1 MRKSLLFTA
10 LLLALSA
17 NAMAAGTAPPAAS
30 PGPPPAPK
38 ILVIDRA
45 AILQFSKV
53 GQDITRQMQAFA
65 AQAKNDMAGQS
76 KALQAEGQALQQQ
89 IAILSGDAKQKKI
102 DAFQAKEQGLQ
113 ATAQRREAA
122 IQYTLFKAQQ
132 TVSQTLGPIVQT
144 IMQQRGANML
154 LDKTA
159 VVAATNGAQFD
170 ITQQSIDSL
179 NQKMPSLKL
188 TLENPPAAPSQAPAA
203 PAK

>member
-1 MRKSLLFTA
+1 MKKTILSAA
-10 LLLALSA
+10 LLLAFCA
-17 NAMAAGTAPPAAS
+17 PAAMAAGPAPP
-30 PGPPPAPK
+30 PGPPAPK

-53 GQDITRQMQAFA
+53 GQDITKQMQAFA
-65 AQAKNDMAGQS
+65 AQAKNDMAAQG

-89 IAILSGDAKQKKI
+89 VAILSGDAKQKKI

-113 ATAQRREAA
+113 QQAQRREAA

-132 TVSQTLGPIVQT
+132 TVSQTLGPIVQG

-159 VVAATNGAQFD
+159 VVAVNGNAALFD
-170 ITQQSIDSL
+170 ITQQSIDTL

-188 TLENPPAAPSQAPAA
+188 TLENPPAGSSPAA
-203 PAK
+203 APKK